1 MFPSQDWSQALA
13 NAKEKLKLPYD
24 MRPFQEKTACALF
37 NDQDVVLVSYTGSG
51 KTVIS
56 PVTSLTKRSKPNKGK
71 GVLLHLLPLNELILE
86 KTAKSELR
94 AGYILM
100 GGEAKMQG
108 EDAEPGEERRE
119 CDVSFSLGDIEQG
132 DINII
137 FAHPESLSSA
147 KGSKI
152 LTHLLRNQLLLG
164 VICDEFHK
172 FLHWSVSEEEEE
184 EAERKPKKRKTD
196 NPIREGMLD
205 MLQEIRARAP
215 SVPFL
220 LETATLMKS
229 ELELTRKLLKMD
241 KAVVICSSPVLDQ
254 HFFCTTKR
262 PDQSY
267 GFWGKADKAGA
278 KKDGLIDFVRP
289 LIIEPMKKIMAMPE
303 AERKVMMVFCRD
315 KDTLVAIDEV
325 LCDELPEYGHL
336 TVDSSPWVTMFA
348 NRGRQSERFIRKR
361 TNVWC
366 YLTTTVLEVGKH
378 IPNVHWVV
386 NIKPLCRLHDLLQA
400 FGRSGRECSD
410 GLKKAVCFTL
420 WEGHDVGLGMKG
432 MTDPVRDYVRTKGCL
447 KECFDKY
454 FALGPVKQ
462 RGESDWCCSNC
473 FSRDL

>member
-1 MFPSQDWSQALA
+1 MFAPQDWTEALA
-13 NAKEKLKLPYD
+13 TAEETLKLPYK
-24 MRPFQEKTACALF
+24 MRPFQEDTARALF
-37 NDQDVVLVSYTGSG
+37 HGQDVILVSYTGSG

-56 PVTSLTKRSKPNKGK
+56 PVTCLTKRSRPSKEK
-71 GVLLHLLPLNELILE
+71 GVVLHLLPLNELILE

-94 AGYILM
+94 AGSILM
-100 GGEAKMQG
+100 GGEAKMQSG
-108 EDAEPGEERRE
+108 DAEPGEEKRE
-119 CDVSFSLGDIEQG
+119 CDVSFSLEDIERGDIK
-132 DINII
+132 II

-147 KGSKI
+147 KGSKF
-152 LTHLLRNQLLLG
+152 LTYLLRNQLLLG

-172 FLHWSVSEEEEE
+172 FLHWSVSEEEE
-184 EAERKPKKRKTD
+184 AEGKPKKRKTD

-215 SVPFL
+215 GVPFL
-220 LETATLMKS
+220 LETATLMKR
-229 ELELTRKLLKMD
+229 ELELTKQLLKME

-254 HFFCTTKR
+254 HFFCTVKR

-267 GFWGKADKAGA
+267 GFWGKANKQGV

-303 AERKVMMVFCRD
+303 EERKVMMVFCRD
-315 KDTLVAIDEV
+315 KDTLISIDEV

-348 NRGRQSERFIRKR
+348 NRGCQSERFIRKR
-361 TNVWC
+361 TDIWC

-378 IPNVHWVV
+378 IPDVHWVV

-400 FGRSGRECSD
+400 FGRSGRECCD

-420 WEGHDVGLGMKG
+420 WEGHDVGQGMKG

-473 FSRDL
+473 YSCDL